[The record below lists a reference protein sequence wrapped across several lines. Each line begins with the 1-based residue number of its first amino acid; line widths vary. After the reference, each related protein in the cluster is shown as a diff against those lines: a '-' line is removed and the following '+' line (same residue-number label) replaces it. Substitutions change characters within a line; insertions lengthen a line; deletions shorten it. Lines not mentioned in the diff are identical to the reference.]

1 MDKGRIMDNLYSDIS
16 EMKKDI
22 KQLLVDVGILKYK
35 ASFFGMIGGALVV
48 VATVLIKGILK

>member
-1 MDKGRIMDNLYSDIS
+1 MDNLYSDIS